1 MARDLQDDQ
10 RWKYDELSTVQ
21 LLEKLSL
28 HEYLVNSDELER
40 AEHFWSHRPR
50 FRPAITY
57 VAWLILALGMPFW
70 LLIVLAIGVPLS
82 TVSTVLA
89 DTDILRSVRWR
100 RQYELSIDRL
110 IRSKSRLSG
119 RDNSK

>member
-10 RWKYDELSTVQ
+10 RWKYDELSPVQ

-40 AEHFWSHRPR
+40 AEHFCSHRAR

-57 VAWLILALGMPFW
+57 VAWLILALGMPF
-70 LLIVLAIGVPLS
+70 
-82 TVSTVLA
+82 
-89 DTDILRSVRWR
+89 
-100 RQYELSIDRL
+100 
-110 IRSKSRLSG
+110 
-119 RDNSK
+119 